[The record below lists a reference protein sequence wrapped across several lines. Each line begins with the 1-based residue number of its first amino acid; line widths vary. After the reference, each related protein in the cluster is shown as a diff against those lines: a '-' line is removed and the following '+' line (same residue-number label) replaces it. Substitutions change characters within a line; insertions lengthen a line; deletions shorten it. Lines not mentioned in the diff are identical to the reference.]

1 MKRLIS
7 AFAVVVMLSA
17 ATSAINALSPASDAS
32 ISMQAQGTTVTA
44 VKFTSSGTALKNSS
58 AIKEVT
64 DDGVYMT
71 VSGAI
76 GKATASDRS
85 GYTYMVTLKNGTW
98 YFN

>member
-7 AFAVVVMLSA
+7 AFAVVAMLSA
-17 ATSAINALSPASDAS
+17 ATPAINALSTASDAS
-32 ISMQAQGTTVTA
+32 IRMQAQGTTVTA
-44 VKFTSSGTALKNSS
+44 VKFTAGGTVLKNSS

-64 DDGVYMT
+64 DDGVYLT
-71 VSGAI
+71 VSGAT
-76 GKATASDRS
+76 GKASASDRN